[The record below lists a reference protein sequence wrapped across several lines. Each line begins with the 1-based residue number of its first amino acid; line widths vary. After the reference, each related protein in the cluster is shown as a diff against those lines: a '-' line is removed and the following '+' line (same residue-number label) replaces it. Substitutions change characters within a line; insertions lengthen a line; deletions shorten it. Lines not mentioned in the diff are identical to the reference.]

1 MSIVDVEFRRLQEE
15 LLQKKAEAEDLE
27 ASYVSVT
34 AERNAALAEQERLQ
48 EELKSLRTENLELQM
63 KLDTALQSKSDGSAV
78 QLTTEQSARLRD
90 DTSRSVNRASD
101 TVAEDGTI
109 SNHIQEAV
117 TRRSKWS

>member
-63 KLDTALQSKSDGSAV
+63 KLDTALQRKSDGSAV

-90 DTSRSVNRASD
+90 ELEK
-101 TVAEDGTI
+101 AED
-109 SNHIQEAV
+109 EAANLRERV
-117 TRRSKWS
+117 SSLTKEYSVSVEE